1 MQYDK
6 ASEQP
11 KIRVVIRKRPLNRKE
26 AARGEQD
33 VVEVL
38 HSNEVVVREQKY
50 PPLHSEPKL
59 TSPNT
64 SRNII
69 SSSTTHS
76 RTAPP
81 TNR

>member
-38 HSNEVVVREQKY
+38 HSNQVVVREQKY
-50 PPLHSEPKL
+50 APL
-59 TSPNT
+59 
-64 SRNII
+64 
-69 SSSTTHS
+69 
-76 RTAPP
+76 
-81 TNR
+81 

>member
-11 KIRVVIRKRPLNRKE
+11 KIRVVIRKRPLTRKE

-50 PPLHSEPKL
+50 PPL
-59 TSPNT
+59 
-64 SRNII
+64 
-69 SSSTTHS
+69 
-76 RTAPP
+76 
-81 TNR
+81 